1 MVGKIIMS
9 KTFIRWA
16 GGKGKLIPQLKQFI
30 PKEYNT
36 YIEPFLGGGSMFF
49 YLKPTDSFLSDINE
63 ELINLYRV
71 LRNNVE
77 ELIGDLKTH
86 KNESEYYYQCRDYDR
101 GSMYHKWTDIER
113 ASRTLY
119 LNKTCWNGL
128 YRVNSSGYFNVP
140 FGDRKNPMI
149 VDEDRLRE
157 CSKAL
162 QNATIAVGGYESIL
176 DTHKFVSEEDFVYLD
191 PPYAPV
197 KEDSFTSY
205 TKEDFGKE
213 NQIELKR
220 MCDKLNMNGVY
231 FMLSN
236 SAAPFIL
243 KLYDKYFINI
253 IQAPRYI
260 NSDGNNRGNVEEVV
274 ITNYSTEKE
283 LKDFWE
289 I

>member
-1 MVGKIIMS
+1 MA

-16 GGKGKLIPQLKQFI
+16 GGKGGLIPQLKQFI

-36 YIEPFLGGGSMFF
+36 YIEPFVGGGSMFF
-49 YLKPTDSFLSDINE
+49 YLEPADAFLSDINQ
-63 ELINLYRV
+63 ELINLYV
-71 LRNNVE
+71 ILRDNVG
-77 ELIGDLKTH
+77 ELLEDLKRH
-86 KNESEYYYQCRDYDR
+86 KNEKDYYYKCREQDR
-101 GSMYHKWTDIER
+101 TPNYAGWPSVER

-149 VDEDRLRE
+149 IDANRLRE
-157 CSKAL
+157 CSKIL
-162 QNATIAVGGYESIL
+162 YNATIASASYKSIL
-176 DTHKFVSEEDFVYLD
+176 TFISEGDFVYLD

-205 TKEDFGKE
+205 TKEDFGKKD
-213 NQIELKR
+213 QIELKK
-220 MCDKLNMNGVY
+220 MCDKLDEKGVK

-236 SAAPFIL
+236 SAASFIL
-243 KLYDKYFINI
+243 DLYGGYHINM

-260 NSDGNNRGNVEEVV
+260 SSDGSNRGNVEEVV
-274 ITNYSTEKE
+274 VTNYPVEKE
-283 LKDFWE
+283 IKDFWE